1 MKTKQQPLGLKKKN
15 DSNAEVQ
22 KSTPVELPETG
33 SKRELAPMNAKLCS
47 NKKHDHS
54 PVQEIFLY
62 QVSCFI
68 TTVQVLVFYN
78 YFSSIWIMVML
89 KVGGV

>member
-1 MKTKQQPLGLKKKN
+1 MGVHSENQTATFGAKKKN

-62 QVSCFI
+62 QVSRFI
-68 TTVQVLVFYN
+68 TTVQVFVFLQLFLIHLDN
-78 YFSSIWIMVML
+78 
-89 KVGGV
+89 GDA